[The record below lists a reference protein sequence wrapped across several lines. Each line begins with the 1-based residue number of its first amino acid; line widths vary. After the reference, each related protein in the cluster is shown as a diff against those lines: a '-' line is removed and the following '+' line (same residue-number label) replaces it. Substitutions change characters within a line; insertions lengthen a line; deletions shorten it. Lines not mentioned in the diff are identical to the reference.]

1 MIICVCNGISDVL
14 IKKTVENG
22 CDDFID
28 LMEILG
34 VADEC
39 GTCFDDA
46 YRVFEKA
53 LSDN

>member
-1 MIICVCNGISDVL
+1 MIVCVCNGISDAL

-34 VADEC
+34 VAAEC

-53 LSDN
+53 LRDN

>member
-1 MIICVCNGISDVL
+1 MIICVCNGVSDRS
-14 IKKTVENG
+14 IKKAVKDG
-22 CDDFID
+22 CDDFVD

-34 VADEC
+34 IADES

-53 LSDN
+53 LSDS

>member
-1 MIICVCNGISDVL
+1 MIICICNGISDKTIQHAV
-14 IKKTVENG
+14 KKG
-22 CDDFID
+22 CDDFVE
-28 LMEILG
+28 LMELLG
-34 VADEC
+34 HAEEC

>member
-1 MIICVCNGISDVL
+1 MIICVCNGISDKEIQKAV
-14 IKKTVENG
+14 KDG
-22 CDDFID
+22 CDDFVD